1 MTTDPADGPN
11 DDILSAVA
19 SLRTPDVSQ
28 RRARRLRRR
37 CHALLQARPGPK
49 ESAAVV
55 KMMDGRA
62 FQRVIGPALGGAWC
76 LAYLVEIVRRAAAVY
91 FATP

>member
-1 MTTDPADGPN
+1 MTTDHAGGQD
-11 DDILSAVA
+11 DDILAGVA

-37 CHALLQARPGPK
+37 CHTRLQAQSGPK
-49 ESAAVV
+49 EPAA
-55 KMMDGRA
+55 A

-76 LAYLVEIVRRAAAVY
+76 LAYLVEIARRAAAVY
-91 FATP
+91 LGAP